1 MSHDLSQFNEN
12 SVVQKDFLGEVRVQA
27 NPISSGKVMARKIGT
42 ENLTIQ
48 HIVFI
53 VVICI
58 YEKNG

>member
-1 MSHDLSQFNEN
+1 MSHDLSQFDEN
-12 SVVQKDFLGEVRVQA
+12 SVVQKDFLGEVRVLA
-27 NPISSGKVMARKIGT
+27 NPISTEKVMARKIGT